1 MKLWMAG
8 VLVSLFVSP
17 LWAMDPTTVRSGE
30 LVAFVTIDS
39 DHNGYVSRVE
49 AGSVKAVESGFDTAD
64 TNQDGLLDQ
73 DEYIG
78 LRNTHDANPR
88 QQR

>member
-1 MKLWMAG
+1 MAG
-8 VLVSLFVSP
+8 LLVSLYVSP
-17 LWAMDPTTVRSGE
+17 LWAVAPATVRSGE
-30 LVAFVTIDS
+30 LVAFMTIDS
-39 DHNGYVSRVE
+39 DNNGYVSRVE
-49 AGSVKAVESGFDTAD
+49 ADSVKAVESGFDIAD